1 MTLLQ
6 LATWFSVPLVRI
18 IRGAATGRGLTSM
31 ADPAEPEATS
41 TAVGSAI
48 PLQIDVLDIIK
59 AIRIDAQAIYA
70 QVARMAAPQG
80 LKGPSAPEA
89 GETMPCTCE
98 TEGRCASCDRLPW
111 VVRQRLAV
119 SDLQTTRTVNSSPS
133 SWDTDT
139 DQPTT
144 DAAQVREQL

>member
-48 PLQIDVLDIIK
+48 PLRAIDVEEIIK
-59 AIRIDAQAIYA
+59 AISYHNDT
-70 QVARMAAPQG
+70 APG
-80 LKGPSAPEA
+80 GAEAPEA
-89 GETMPCTCE
+89 QLLADFEPCTCE
-98 TEGRCASCDRLPW
+98 LVRCASCDRLPW
-111 VVRQRLAV
+111 VIQQRLAV
-119 SDLQTTRTVNSSPS
+119 SDLQGQTSQTVETVNSSPT
-133 SWDTDT
+133 SWGSLSR
-139 DQPTT
+139 QW
-144 DAAQVREQL
+144 Q